1 MFLHIRL
8 LQEISVSRSSWIFFA
23 TLCFYQGGGGG
34 AVSIGQEGQ
43 GGFDC
48 RDCAFSGNKAN
59 NGLVRFCGKRVFH
72 RSMGILAER
81 WMVWRDREAPS
92 GC

>member
-1 MFLHIRL
+1 MFLDIL
-8 LQEISVSRSSWIFFA
+8 LLREISVSRSSWIFFA
-23 TLCFYQGGGGG
+23 TLCFYQGGGGGG

-48 RDCAFSGNKAN
+48 RDCAFSRNKAN
-59 NGLVRFCGKRVFH
+59 NGLVRF
-72 RSMGILAER
+72 
-81 WMVWRDREAPS
+81 